1 MKTIIRIFSVL
12 VILTLLMVSAA
23 FAQSEDSDLYAPFLS
38 DYGSITVQAVNPI
51 TVYNADGV
59 SQTTQSVEVVLN
71 LPVPFLSSLSD
82 FYEDL
87 STMFY
92 IVNTDGQI
100 ALDEITL
107 GEEASGYVPVSLFF
121 SLPADTELMDC
132 YLVFNDQLRML
143 EATGGNPEPAVEAA
157 APEVVV
163 TEDAAAQTG
172 AAVQTE
178 DNSFTINAVLDA
190 LGEPLYQAAYD
201 DLAQGNVLK
210 QGDTSDTVKGFQTL
224 LVAFGYDIA
233 INSRAGTKTIRFLK
247 ELQAAF
253 GLEQTDTLDAEDFS
267 FFLMCLYIKDDQDAA
282 EELLVGGELTDSEF
296 YYLLG
301 GCAEVAGL
309 YYTAYDYYMYYSSE
323 ADAYDRAQACIQ
335 AWPDKGEVYR
345 SPDYNG
351 NQTKLHIK
359 IENQD
364 EGYASYIKI
373 YNESG
378 DWISGLF
385 ISGSGTVT
393 AKLLKGVY
401 TIRIGTGEIWYGPL
415 EAFGDEGTYETLLFD
430 GDAEQVEL
438 KSGYEYTLTI
448 NTSTSDPEA
457 DGVGSEY
464 TEYGDF

>member
-1 MKTIIRIFSVL
+1 MKSIIRIFSVL
-12 VILTLLMVSAA
+12 VCFTLLLSSAA
-23 FAQSEDSDLYAPFLS
+23 FAQSEDTDLYAPFLS
-38 DYGSITVQAVNPI
+38 DYGQITVQAVNPI

-59 SQTTQSVEVVLN
+59 SQTTRSVEVVLA
-71 LPVPFLSSLSD
+71 LPVPFLSSLAD
-82 FYEDL
+82 FYGDL
-87 STMFY
+87 STMFQ
-92 IVNTDGQI
+92 IVNTDGPI
-100 ALDEITL
+100 TLDQITL
-107 GEEASGYVPVSLFF
+107 GDEAGGYVPVSLFF
-121 SLPADTELMDC
+121 SMPADTELSDC
-132 YLVFNDQLRML
+132 RLVFNDQLRML
-143 EATGGNPEPAVEAA
+143 AATGGQAEPTAEAA
-157 APEVVV
+157 APEEVAAEDAVAQTDV
-163 TEDAAAQTG
+163 TEQTEDA
-172 AAVQTE
+172 
-178 DNSFTINAVLDA
+178 SFTINAIIDA

-201 DLAQGNVLK
+201 DLAQEIVLK

-233 INSRAGTKTIRFLK
+233 INSKAGTKTIRFLK

-253 GLEQTDTLDAEDFS
+253 GLEQTDTLGAEDFS
-267 FFLMCLYIKDDQDAA
+267 FFLMCLYINEDQDAA

-323 ADAYDRAQACIQ
+323 ANAYDRALACIQ

-345 SPDYNG
+345 KADYNG

-359 IENQD
+359 IENQN

-373 YNESG
+373 YDETG

-385 ISGSGTVT
+385 VSGSGTVT

-401 TIRIGTGEIWYGPL
+401 TVRIGTGETWYGPL

-438 KSGYEYTLTI
+438 QSGYEYTLTI

-464 TEYGDF
+464 TDFGDF